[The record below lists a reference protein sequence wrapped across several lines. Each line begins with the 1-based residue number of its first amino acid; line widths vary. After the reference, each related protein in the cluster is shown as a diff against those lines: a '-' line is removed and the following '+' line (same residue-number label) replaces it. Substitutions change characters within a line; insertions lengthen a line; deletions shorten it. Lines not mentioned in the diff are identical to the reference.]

1 MIILLYP
8 ERKDATIGRFDEPD
22 VETCA
27 LVLGTYKE
35 LDLIAEGFEF
45 CNMVQNPVSLLQD
58 FDQNICNIVVSDGET
73 TRVSEDFQMGV
84 RITKD
89 ELLSLASD
97 KQGKAYDQ
105 IKADIVNMALTA
117 NEIMDAAASRRNN
130 TICPDDLMSVIGS
143 MAEVFDIVLNQG
155 VPLRDRFAILE
166 DGVDD
171 DLAIYERVINAIVN
185 GDGEEDD

>member
-1 MIILLYP
+1 MLYP
-8 ERKDATIGRFDEPD
+8 ERKDATIGRFDEPA

-97 KQGKAYDQ
+97 KPGKAYDR

-117 NEIMDAAASRRNN
+117 NEIMDAAASRRTN
-130 TICPDDLMSVIGS
+130 TICPADLMSVIGS

-171 DLAIYERVINAIVN
+171 DLAIYERVINAILN